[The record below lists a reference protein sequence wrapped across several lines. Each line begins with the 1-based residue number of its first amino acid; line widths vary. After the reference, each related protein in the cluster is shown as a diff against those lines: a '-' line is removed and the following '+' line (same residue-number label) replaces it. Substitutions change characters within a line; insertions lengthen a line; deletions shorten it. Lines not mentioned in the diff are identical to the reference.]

1 MSVPFGAL
9 LERARRK
16 KRASAVIVGAHD
28 SNTLTSAIEA
38 RAMGLIEPVLV
49 GQREGIETIAH
60 ESNVDIRDIEVEDV
74 ADEAGIARHA
84 AELARI
90 RDALVVKGLIHT
102 DVLMRAM
109 LSKEAG
115 LRVGRH
121 ASHSFLV
128 EFPDGNWLIISDAA
142 LNIDPKEAE
151 LLDIARNALNL
162 AEFLRMDAR
171 VALLSATET
180 PLQGVPSSV
189 LASKVSATLASEN
202 LNAAIAG
209 PYAMDIA
216 ISPEAA
222 MRKGMEGDVAG
233 RANVLIVPN
242 IETGNA
248 LYKWM
253 VWRQGASVAGVVLG
267 LGVPIALTSRSDSP
281 VSRMGSI
288 ALALCASN

>member
-16 KRASAVIVGAHD
+16 ERASAIIVGAYD

-49 GQREGIETIAH
+49 GRREVIEAVAR
-60 ESNVDIRDIEVEDV
+60 ESNVDIKDIEIEDV
-74 ADEAGIARHA
+74 VDEVGIARRA
-84 AELARI
+84 AELAWLRS
-90 RDALVVKGLIHT
+90 ALVVKGLIHT
-102 DVLMRAM
+102 DVLMRAV
-109 LSKEAG
+109 LSKESG
-115 LRVGRH
+115 LRTGRR

-128 EFPDGNWLIISDAA
+128 EFPDGDWLIISDAA

-151 LLDIARNALNL
+151 LLDIARNALRL
-162 AEFLRMDAR
+162 AEFLEMDAR

-180 PLQGVPSSV
+180 PLEGLPSSV
-189 LASKVSATLASEN
+189 RANRVSTALVSEN
-202 LNAAIAG
+202 LDAAIAG

-222 MRKGMEGDVAG
+222 MSKGMEGDVAG

-281 VSRMGSI
+281 ASRMGST